1 MLRNHLGHF
10 KLCSTLQICKIEQI
24 VPKGKDVGMRVKW
37 YYRPEETC
45 SGRRVCTEPSLS
57 MAPANHLQSDRQLLL
72 ETFNDSGVDSAQA
85 FHSAQEV
92 MASDHVESLLQP
104 PASIVSKCS
113 IHTLEEYMVGL
124 RVSAAMHAPSAC
136 EQNC

>member
-1 MLRNHLGHF
+1 M
-10 KLCSTLQICKIEQI
+10 
-24 VPKGKDVGMRVKW
+24 
-37 YYRPEETC
+37 
-45 SGRRVCTEPSLS
+45 SL
-57 MAPANHLQSDRQLLL
+57 APAEHLRRSIAADRQLLL
-72 ETFNDSGVDSAQA
+72 ETLNISRLDSAQA

-124 RVSAAMHAPSAC
+124 ALSATMDAPLAH